1 MSHPGNRAVLVLGG
15 IRSGKS
21 EYAESLVSIA
31 AEVRYVATAAPA
43 GDDDPE
49 WAARLAAHR
58 ERRPAA
64 WQTDEVGAEPGR
76 LAGLLAEIKPDQ
88 TVLVDDLG
96 GWMAA
101 LLDRGEATEE
111 VRKVA
116 EAVRDCAGR
125 VVVVSPEVGLSVVP
139 ATEAGRAFADALG
152 TANRALADV
161 CDAVVLVVAGQP
173 TWLKRGTP
181 GARIVPVLSRGRTVT
196 PTPSVV
202 SAPPVAGGDDELT
215 IGPGLNLPLP
225 DQDIAVQAGD
235 RLLE

>member
-21 EYAESLVSIA
+21 EYAESLVSTA

-76 LAGLLAEIKPDQ
+76 LPGLLAEIKPDQ
-88 TVLVDDLG
+88 TVLVADLG

-125 VVVVSPEVGLSVVP
+125 GVGGSPEGGLSVGP
-139 ATEAGRAFADALG
+139 ATESGRAFADALR
-152 TANRALADV
+152 TAHRALPRAR
-161 CDAVVLVVAGQP
+161 DAAVLVVARP
-173 TWLKRGTP
+173 PPRLKRGAPGTP
-181 GARIVPVLSRGRTVT
+181 
-196 PTPSVV
+196 
-202 SAPPVAGGDDELT
+202 APP
-215 IGPGLNLPLP
+215 GPPPPAPPPAPG
-225 DQDIAVQAGD
+225 
-235 RLLE
+235 

>member
-1 MSHPGNRAVLVLGG
+1 MSQEGYRAVLVLGG

-21 EYAESLVSIA
+21 EYAESLVSTA

-101 LLDRGEATEE
+101 LLAAGGP
-111 VRKVA
+111 VP
-116 EAVRDCAGR
+116 EAVEALSAAVREAAGR
-125 VVVVSPEVGLSVVP
+125 LGGVSPEGGLSVVP

-152 TANRALADV
+152 TAH
-161 CDAVVLVVAGQP
+161 
-173 TWLKRGTP
+173 P
-181 GARIVPVLSRGRTVT
+181 G
-196 PTPSVV
+196 
-202 SAPPVAGGDDELT
+202 
-215 IGPGLNLPLP
+215 
-225 DQDIAVQAGD
+225 
-235 RLLE
+235 